1 MYEIK
6 GLNEECGVFGI
17 WNHPESARLT
27 YMGLLSL
34 QHRGQEGAGI
44 VSSNGSRLQGEKGL
58 GLLSEAITDVELN
71 HLTDDQHAIGHV
83 RYATSGN
90 KGIENIQP
98 FLYHFYDMSVGVCH
112 NGNLINAQSLRR
124 NLEKDGAIFHSSSD
138 TEVIMHLIRRSKADH
153 FEDALKESLNII
165 KGGFT
170 VALLTKDALY
180 GAVDP
185 NAIRPLAVGRM
196 QNGAYVIAS
205 ETCAIDV
212 LGAEFI
218 QDIHAGE
225 YVVINDEGIR
235 VESYTQETTTAI
247 SAMEYI
253 YFARPDSTISG
264 KNVHAVRKESG
275 KKLAQESPALNADMV
290 IGVPNSSLSAA
301 TGFAE
306 ASNLPYEMGLVKN
319 QYVARTFIQPT
330 QELREQ
336 GVRDKLS
343 AVKDIVHD
351 KNIVLVDDSIVR
363 GTTSKRIVKM
373 LKDAGAN
380 EVHVRIASPEFMFPS
395 FYGIDVSTSAE
406 LISANKS
413 PEEIKEYIGADS
425 LSYLSVEGLIDAIG
439 LNIDVPY
446 KGLCVE
452 SFTGDYPAGLY
463 DYEENYY
470 ANLSPRQKDYLK
482 ANKQFFDREGNL
494 NVKSI

>member
-1 MYEIK
+1 MYDIS

-17 WNHPESARLT
+17 WNHQEAAQLT
-27 YMGLLSL
+27 YMGLHSL

-44 VSSNGSRLQGEKGL
+44 VCSNGENLIGERGL
-58 GLLSEAITDVELN
+58 GLLTEAISDTQLESFKSY
-71 HLTDDQHAIGHV
+71 QHAIGHV

-124 NLEKDGAIFHSSSD
+124 SIEHQGSIFHSSSD
-138 TEVIMHLIRRSKADH
+138 TEVIMHLIRRSKAPT
-153 FEDALKESLNII
+153 FEDALQESLRKI

-170 VALLTKDALY
+170 FALLTKDALY

-185 NAIRPLAVGRM
+185 NAIRPLVVGKM
-196 QNGAYVIAS
+196 KTGAYIIAS

-212 LGAEFI
+212 LGAEFVR
-218 QDIHAGE
+218 DIHAGE
-225 YVVINDEGIR
+225 YVVINDDGIR
-235 VESYTQETTTAI
+235 VESYTRHTTTAI

-253 YFARPDSTISG
+253 YFARPDSTIAG
-264 KNVHAVRKESG
+264 KNVHAVRKQSG
-275 KKLAQESPALNADMV
+275 KQLATESPAPTADMV

-301 TGFAE
+301 SGYAE
-306 ASNLPYEMGLVKN
+306 ESGLPYEMGLVKN

-336 GVRDKLS
+336 GVRVKLS

-363 GTTSKRIVKM
+363 GTTSRRIVQM

-395 FYGIDVSTSAE
+395 FYGIDVSTTAE

-413 PEEIKEYIGADS
+413 PEEIRDYIGADS
-425 LSYLSVEGLIDAIG
+425 LSYLSVDGLIDSIG
-439 LNIDVPY
+439 LDQDVPY
-446 KGLCVE
+446 SGLCVE

-463 DYEENYY
+463 DYEEEYVKH
-470 ANLSPRQKDYLK
+470 LSERQKTYLK
-482 ANKQFFDREGNL
+482 NNKQYFDKEGNIH
-494 NVKSI
+494 V

>member
-1 MYEIK
+1 MYDIG

-17 WNHPESARLT
+17 WNHQEAAQLT
-27 YMGLLSL
+27 YMGLHSL

-44 VSSNGSRLQGEKGL
+44 VCSNGENLIGERGL
-58 GLLSEAITDVELN
+58 GLLTEAISDTQLESFKSY
-71 HLTDDQHAIGHV
+71 QHAIGHV

-124 NLEKDGAIFHSSSD
+124 SLEHQGSIFHSSSD
-138 TEVIMHLIRRSKADH
+138 TEVIMHLIRRSKAPT
-153 FEDALKESLNII
+153 FEDALQESLRKI

-170 VALLTKDALY
+170 FALLTKDALY

-185 NAIRPLAVGRM
+185 NAIRPLVVGKM
-196 QNGAYVIAS
+196 KTGAYIIAS

-212 LGAEFI
+212 LGAEFVR
-218 QDIHAGE
+218 DIHAGE
-225 YVVINDEGIR
+225 YVVINDDGIR
-235 VESYTQETTTAI
+235 VESYTRHTTTAI

-253 YFARPDSTISG
+253 YFARPDSTIAG
-264 KNVHAVRKESG
+264 KNVHAVRKQSG
-275 KKLAQESPALNADMV
+275 KQLATESPAPTADMV

-301 TGFAE
+301 SGYAE
-306 ASNLPYEMGLVKN
+306 ESGLPYEMGLVKN

-336 GVRDKLS
+336 GVRVKLS

-363 GTTSKRIVKM
+363 GTTSRRIVQM

-395 FYGIDVSTSAE
+395 FYGIDVSTTAE

-413 PEEIKEYIGADS
+413 PEEIRDYIGADS
-425 LSYLSVEGLIDAIG
+425 LSYLSVDGLIDSIG
-439 LNIDVPY
+439 LDQDVPY
-446 KGLCVE
+446 SGLCVE

-463 DYEENYY
+463 DYEEEYVKH
-470 ANLSPRQKDYLK
+470 LSERQKTYLK
-482 ANKQFFDREGNL
+482 NNKQYFDKEGNIH
-494 NVKSI
+494 V

>member
-1 MYEIK
+1 MYDYK
-6 GLNEECGVFGI
+6 GLNEECGLFGI
-17 WNHPESARLT
+17 WNHSEAAHLT
-27 YMGLLSL
+27 YMGLQSL

-44 VSSNGSRLQGEKGL
+44 VASNNEELVGERGL
-58 GLLSEAITDVELN
+58 GLLTEAISEQNLES
-71 HLTDDQHAIGHV
+71 LKFFEHAIGHV

-98 FLYHFYDMSVGVCH
+98 FLYHFYDMSVAVCH
-112 NGNLINAQSLRR
+112 NGNLINAQSLRQE
-124 NLEKDGAIFHSSSD
+124 LEEQGSIFHSSSD
-138 TEVIMHLIRRSKADH
+138 TEVIMHLIRKSRAAT
-153 FEDALKESLNII
+153 FEEALKESLRTI

-170 VALLTKDALY
+170 FALLTKDALY

-185 NAIRPLAVGRM
+185 NAIRPLVIG
-196 QNGAYVIAS
+196 QLQTGEYVLAS

-212 LGAEFI
+212 LGGEFVR
-218 QDIHAGE
+218 DIHAGE
-225 YVVINDEGIR
+225 YVVINDEGVR
-235 VESYTQETTTAI
+235 VESYTNATTTAI

-253 YFARPDSTISG
+253 YFARPDSTIAG
-264 KNVHAVRKESG
+264 KNVHAVRKITG
-275 KKLAQESPALNADMV
+275 KRLAQESPAENVDMV

-301 TGFAE
+301 SGYAE
-306 ASNLPYEMGLVKN
+306 ESGLPYEMGLVKN

-336 GVRDKLS
+336 GVRVKLS

-363 GTTSKRIVKM
+363 GTTSRRIVQM

-395 FYGIDVSTSAE
+395 FYGIDVSTTAE

-413 PEEIKEYIGADS
+413 PEEIRDYIGADS
-425 LSYLSVEGLIDAIG
+425 LSYLSVDGLIDSIG
-439 LNIDVPY
+439 LDQDVPY
-446 KGLCVE
+446 SGLCVE

-463 DYEENYY
+463 DYEEEYVKH
-470 ANLSPRQKDYLK
+470 LSERQKTYLK
-482 ANKQFFDREGNL
+482 NNKQYFDKEGNIH
-494 NVKSI
+494 V